1 MTLKLLNG
9 APAGVNAAH
18 ANLIALILRT
28 GLALVFIAGGWWK
41 LSRALDPGRA
51 EALVSRYMA
60 DNGYINAFFNQY
72 LFADAGALLTP
83 LSFLII
89 LSAFELLS
97 GLLLLAGVFVRA
109 LSFIYAFLLWS
120 FVIALPVVTAP
131 GADIGAA
138 SYFSPAILVQIRD
151 IGLSGMFFIL
161 LNLGSGAHS
170 ADQRFFHRGFP
181 PMEAN
186 WNAYGLLLRIS
197 VASVFI
203 VGGFFAGYD
212 HIKTFVDVPVL
223 MIAIGAVLASGHGV
237 RIAAAAA
244 FAAIVWYC
252 AGKLSPEMSLWGN
265 YNAVKRELA
274 YLAACGVLFVYRG
287 GRAYLLGDLVRKPM
301 AALVGRGRQIA

>member
-1 MTLKLLNG
+1 MTLKLLKD
-9 APAGVNAAH
+9 APAGVDAAH
-18 ANLIALILRT
+18 ANMIALILRA

-83 LSFLII
+83 LSFLIL

-97 GLLLLAGVFVRA
+97 GLLLLAGVLVRA
-109 LSFIYAFLLWS
+109 LSFVYAFLLWS
-120 FVIALPVVTAP
+120 FVVALPVVTAP
-131 GADIGAA
+131 GADIEAA
-138 SYFSPAILVQIRD
+138 SYFSPALLVQIRD
-151 IGLSGMFFIL
+151 IGLSGMFFVL
-161 LNLGSGAHS
+161 FNLGSGAYS
-170 ADQRFFHRGFP
+170 ADQRFFNRGFP
-181 PMEAN
+181 PLEAN
-186 WNAYGLLLRIS
+186 WNAYGLLLRLS

-212 HIKTFVDVPVL
+212 HIKTFVDLPVL
-223 MIAIGAVLASGHGV
+223 MIAIGVVLASGHGV

-244 FAAIVWYC
+244 FAVIAWYC
-252 AGKLSPEMSLWGN
+252 IDKLSPEMTLWGN

-274 YLAACGVLFVYRG
+274 YLAACGALFVYQG
-287 GRAYLLGDLVRKPM
+287 GRAYRLGDAFKSPM
-301 AALVGRGRQIA
+301 AAIFGRGRQVA